1 VEAHVGAIAHPFENV
16 AETVEIIPGNFS
28 FPLTETDRRNDAGE
42 LDGFDIL
49 FDDLTHLAAIPLI
62 LLEKGGVE
70 KPGGEGLLGGEV
82 HLGRLSADS
91 RLPGL
96 GSLGTRK
103 DSGSGG
109 DEEEKKG
116 YEEEAL
122 AHRFQEVK

>member
-16 AETVEIIPGNFS
+16 AETVEIILGNFRL
-28 FPLTETDRRNDAGE
+28 PLTETDRRNDTGE
-42 LDGFDIL
+42 LDGFNIL

-62 LLEKGGVE
+62 LLENGGVE
-70 KPGGEGLLGGEV
+70 KPGREGLVGGEV
-82 HLGRLSADS
+82 HLGRLSAGS
-91 RLPGL
+91 LLPGCRGL
-96 GSLGTRK
+96 CARK

-109 DEEEKKG
+109 DEEKKKG